1 LLSFFIAR
9 PSDGDAGDAGDA
21 VEGQDRAAK
30 RAQQDE
36 LRRKKKEMFDKDYDL
51 KDNTEYYDDMKQ
63 VGTARVGAARM
74 AMAWRRTGESN
85 VACVRPG
92 SSYWIFPL

>member
-1 LLSFFIAR
+1 LLSFFIAC
-9 PSDGDAGDAGDA
+9 PSDGDAGDAA
-21 VEGQDRAAK
+21 EGQDRAAK

-63 VGTARVGAARM
+63 VGTARVAI
-74 AMAWRRTGESN
+74 AWRRTIPSKY
-85 VACVRPG
+85 VFVG
-92 SSYWIFPL
+92 SSRAPPWPRS